1 MVRVL
6 ALWTNSYMNEEKLA
20 LELDVTLR
28 CEAAYRDGG
37 SDNTL

>member
-1 MVRVL
+1 M
-6 ALWTNSYMNEEKLA
+6 SEKLA

-37 SDNTL
+37 SDNSWYMYIIARLLSKK

>member
-28 CEAAYRDGG
+28 CEAVYMGGG
-37 SDNTL
+37 SANTV